1 MAKSNKGNT
10 AAIVAMIFLFGMIAF
25 VTNLAAPIGNIW
37 KMDEHIA
44 GSNALGMLGNMMV
57 FAAYLFMG
65 LPSGALLKKR
75 GYKFTVLAGIA
86 TGFAGV
92 FIQFLSGCVASFPAN
107 FVVYLIGAFVSGVAV
122 CLLNTAANPM
132 LTILGGGGNRGN
144 QLIQIAGTC
153 NSTFGTITPMLVGL
167 LIGTLTPKTVISDVN
182 VVLFLAMAVFAA
194 AFAIISFVKID
205 SPADNGEKS
214 ENPLKYR
221 HFFFGFIAIFMYV
234 GVEVGTPGTL
244 NFFLSDSSARG
255 AGLDPSIAAKTAGFV
270 AGTYW
275 FLMLVARVLS
285 SLISGKV
292 SSRAQLVATASTA
305 VLFVVAAIFTPS
317 SVKGSMP
324 AFTGSGFEMVT
335 VPLSAILLALCG
347 LCTSVM
353 WGAIFSL
360 ATEGLG
366 AATAQASGLFMTMV
380 VGGGILPL
388 IQNFIADKTAYMT
401 SYWVIAFGFA
411 YILWYALAGSRPGK
425 A

>member
-411 YILWYALAGSRPGK
+411 YILWYALAGSRPRK

>member
-1 MAKSNKGNT
+1 
-10 AAIVAMIFLFGMIAF
+10 
-25 VTNLAAPIGNIW
+25 
-37 KMDEHIA
+37 
-44 GSNALGMLGNMMV
+44 
-57 FAAYLFMG
+57 
-65 LPSGALLKKR
+65 
-75 GYKFTVLAGIA
+75 
-86 TGFAGV
+86 
-92 FIQFLSGCVASFPAN
+92 
-107 FVVYLIGAFVSGVAV
+107 
-122 CLLNTAANPM
+122 
-132 LTILGGGGNRGN
+132 
-144 QLIQIAGTC
+144 
-153 NSTFGTITPMLVGL
+153 
-167 LIGTLTPKTVISDVN
+167 
-182 VVLFLAMAVFAA
+182 
-194 AFAIISFVKID
+194 
-205 SPADNGEKS
+205 
-214 ENPLKYR
+214 
-221 HFFFGFIAIFMYV
+221 MYV

-275 FLMLVARVLS
+275 FLMLVARILS
-285 SLISGKV
+285 SFISGKV
-292 SSRAQLVATASTA
+292 SSRAQLTATAVTA

-317 SVKGSMP
+317 SVTGSMP

-388 IQNFIADKTAYMT
+388 FQNFIADKTSYMT

-411 YILWYALAGSRPGK
+411 YILWYALAGSRPKK

>member
-1 MAKSNKGNT
+1 MSKGNNGNT

>member
-37 KMDEHIA
+37 KMDGHIA

-65 LPSGALLKKR
+65 LPSGALLKRR

-86 TGFAGV
+86 TGFVGV
-92 FIQFLSGCVASFPAN
+92 FIQFLSGCIASFPAN

-153 NSTFGTITPMLVGL
+153 NSTFGTLTPMLVGL

-182 VVLFLAMAVFAA
+182 IVLFLAMAVFAA

-221 HFFFGFIAIFMYV
+221 HFLFGFIAIFMYV

-244 NFFLSDSSARG
+244 NFFLSDSSAKG

-292 SSRAQLVATASTA
+292 SSRAQLTATAATA
-305 VLFVVAAIFTPS
+305 VLFVVAAIFTPA

-335 VPLSAILLALCG
+335 VPFSAILLTLCG

-411 YILWYALAGSRPGK
+411 YILWYALAGSRPK
-425 A
+425 NA